1 MQSLDRSASDMSPAG
16 QSSMASQSEPKRPLR
31 SLLQVAALLTATV
44 MLSGC
49 AVVGPDYKTPSLATP
64 SRWSGADASQ
74 QRRKPELSQWWRR
87 LNDPVL
93 DGLIQEAIAGNLDVA
108 TAKAKIRE
116 ARASRREAIG
126 DLYPS
131 LSGSGDAS
139 RSRVGGTSTSGA
151 GRTRTSNAFS
161 AGLDASWELDLFGA
175 NHRNVEAA
183 SYGVDAAEADLRATL
198 VTLVGDVATA
208 YVDARGYQARIAL
221 ARRTVASRRET
232 VALTRT
238 KLQAGSASAV
248 DAANAEAEA
257 ASTAADIPLYEQSFA
272 QDVHQL
278 SILLGREP
286 SALAE
291 RLKRARPIPM
301 PGRPLP
307 TGIPADILSARPDIR
322 AAERQLA
329 QYTAKVGQAEAALY
343 PSVSLTGS
351 LSTSG
356 TKIGDLAKNSSIS
369 WSFGPTLTVPIFQG
383 GQLRAAVEVAQAQRD
398 QYFIA
403 LRSTVLTALQD
414 VEDALVNLA
423 TQRRNAQQLG
433 QAVKG
438 YQQAA
443 KLSHTLYQV
452 GSQSFLD
459 VLTADRSLYSAQD
472 SQIQSQ
478 VAITKYY
485 VALAKALGGGWDGAI
500 DSSKP
505 AVVDTNTGPHL
516 AGRE

>member
-1 MQSLDRSASDMSPAG
+1 MTGAASAGGRRPARPSP
-16 QSSMASQSEPKRPLR
+16 PLR
-31 SLLQVAALLTATV
+31 VAALLAAA
-44 MLSGC
+44 LLGGC
-49 AVVGPDYKTPSLATP
+49 AVVGPDYQTPRVAVP
-64 SRWSGADASQ
+64 GRWSGAAAAQ
-74 QRRKPELSQWWRR
+74 QRQQPQLSQWWRR

-93 DGLIQEAIAGNLDVA
+93 NGLIEEAISGNLDVA

-116 ARASRREAIG
+116 ARATRREAVG
-126 DLYPS
+126 GLFPT
-131 LSGSGDAS
+131 LSGSADAA
-139 RSRVGGTSTSGA
+139 RNRTGGTSTSSAGA
-151 GRTRTSNAFS
+151 GNITYNTFS

-175 NHRNVEAA
+175 NHRAVEAA
-183 SYGVDAAEADLRATL
+183 TYGVEAAEADLRATL

-221 ARRTVASRRET
+221 ARRTASSQRDT
-232 VALTRT
+232 AALTRT
-238 KLQAGSASAV
+238 KFTAGSASAV
-248 DAANAEAEA
+248 DAANADAEA
-257 ASTAADIPLYEQSFA
+257 ASTAANIPLYEQSFA

-278 SILLGREP
+278 SVLLGREP
-286 SALAE
+286 TALAE
-291 RLKRARPIPM
+291 RLKRTAPIPT

-307 TGIPADILSARPDIR
+307 TGIPADILLVRPDVR
-322 AAERQLA
+322 EAERQLA

-369 WSFGPTLTVPIFQG
+369 WSFGPSVSVPIFQG
-383 GQLRAAVEVAQAQRD
+383 GQLTAEVDIARAQRD

-403 LRSTVLTALQD
+403 LRSAVLTALQD
-414 VEDALVNLA
+414 VENALVNLS
-423 TQRRNAQQLG
+423 TQRRNAAQLG

-438 YQQAA
+438 YQDAA
-443 KLSHTLYQV
+443 RLAHVLYQA
-452 GSQSFLD
+452 GSESFLD

-472 SQIQSQ
+472 SLLQSR

-505 AVVDTNTGPHL
+505 EVVDTNTGPHL
-516 AGRE
+516 AAAQN